1 MYILFIFCFF
11 QRAEFDWDKKTKSSL
26 LASFYYGY
34 VITQIPG
41 GWLSDRFGGRRVYGT
56 AMAISGV
63 ATLLIPV
70 GARTHVVLLYV
81 LRIIVGLATVLIFT
95 STKY

>member
-1 MYILFIFCFF
+1 
-11 QRAEFDWDKKTKSSL
+11 

-41 GWLSDRFGGRRVYGT
+41 GWLSNRFGGRRVYGT

-63 ATLLIPV
+63 ATLLKPV

-95 STKY
+95 STKYWPHDNWKRLKYSQVSWINIW